1 MKKEIIM
8 GVASSITAK
17 DQTSIVK
24 QANPYFNAAK
34 QGNLIEIYSILRRP
48 NFPVNQLDEEGNTAL
63 IVAAKHGQDM
73 ILKALVQQIKKGR
86 QQWLLPFKQGI
97 KK

>member
-1 MKKEIIM
+1 M

-34 QGNLIEIYSILRRP
+34 QGDKEIVDLLRESESEQNIEYCLESPSAEPLSFAFDALSIETKHPSLDRP
-48 NFPVNQLDEEGNTAL
+48 SSEKNKNN
-63 IVAAKHGQDM
+63 K
-73 ILKALVQQIKKGR
+73 
-86 QQWLLPFKQGI
+86 
-97 KK
+97 